1 MVPQI
6 VVSPEALNVESEIC
20 ENFDLNRHKKTENG
34 NWKSIAEGH
43 PGKATMHHQ

>member
-20 ENFDLNRHKKTENG
+20 ENFDLNRQKTENG